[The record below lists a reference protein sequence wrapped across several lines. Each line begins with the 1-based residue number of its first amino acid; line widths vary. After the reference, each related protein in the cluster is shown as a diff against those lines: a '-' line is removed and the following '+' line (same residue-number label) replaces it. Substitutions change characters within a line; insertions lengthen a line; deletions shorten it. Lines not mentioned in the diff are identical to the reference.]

1 MKKKILIVDDDPD
14 VIDRVTQ
21 HLEDDYDVRST
32 TDWGELNQI
41 FFREGVDLI
50 LMDVNLPVLRGDQLT
65 AIFKRGTQP
74 TRIVLFSSEDDDTL
88 RRLTEETK
96 ADGYLSKSIRSAEL
110 LLSIQHYLRD

>member
-21 HLEDDYDVRST
+21 LLEDDYEVRST
-32 TDWGELNQI
+32 MDWGELNQI

-65 AIFKRGTQP
+65 TIFKRGTQD
-74 TRIVLFSSEDDDTL
+74 TKIILFSSEDPDTL
-88 RRLTEETK
+88 RRLASETN
-96 ADGYLSKSIRSAEL
+96 ADGFLSKSTRGADLIRNIE
-110 LLSIQHYLRD
+110 HYLR

>member
-1 MKKKILIVDDDPD
+1 MNGHILCVDDNPRNLR
-14 VIDRVTQ
+14 ILSEL
-21 HLEDDYDVRST
+21 LEDDYDVRST

-65 AIFKRGTQP
+65 SIFKRGTQT
-74 TRIVLFSSEDDDTL
+74 TRIVLYSSEDDDTL

-96 ADGYLSKSIRSAEL
+96 ADGYLSKSTRSAEL